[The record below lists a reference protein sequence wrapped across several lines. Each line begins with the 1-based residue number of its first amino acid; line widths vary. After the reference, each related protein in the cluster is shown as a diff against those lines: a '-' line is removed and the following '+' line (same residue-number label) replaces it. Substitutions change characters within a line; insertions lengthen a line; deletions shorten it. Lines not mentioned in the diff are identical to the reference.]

1 MLYTTVPLERIYSY
15 RTKSI
20 ITSKRN
26 TADEQEL
33 EKTEFVN
40 IALQHGQV
48 YARRDGD
55 RYVVDGICSTD
66 MTDYLNEKYSLGASI
81 SKPGSDVTN

>member
-1 MLYTTVPLERIYSY
+1 MLYTIVPLERIYSY

-20 ITSKRN
+20 IASKRN
-26 TADEQEL
+26 TAEKQDL
-33 EKTEFVN
+33 EKDEFVN

-55 RYVVDGICSTD
+55 HYVVDGICSTD
-66 MTDYLNEKYSLGASI
+66 MNDYLNENYSLGASI
-81 SKPGSDVTN
+81 SYPGADVTN

>member
-1 MLYTTVPLERIYSY
+1 MLYTIVPLERIYSN

-26 TADEQEL
+26 TSEKEDL

-48 YARRDGD
+48 YARRDGN

-66 MTDYLNEKYSLGASI
+66 MNDYLNASYSLGASI
-81 SKPGSDVTN
+81 SKPESDVTN